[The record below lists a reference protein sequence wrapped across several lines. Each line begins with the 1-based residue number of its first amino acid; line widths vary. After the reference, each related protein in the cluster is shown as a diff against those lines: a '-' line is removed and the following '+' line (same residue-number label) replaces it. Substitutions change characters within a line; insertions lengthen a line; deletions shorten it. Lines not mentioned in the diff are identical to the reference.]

1 MKSLSTNS
9 YQAFALVGRVL
20 LATIFLVSGFGK
32 LVAASATMG
41 YIASVGLPAPMLGY
55 AVALTLEIGGGLLL
69 IVGYQ
74 TRLVATL
81 LAMFSIL
88 TALFFHHA
96 FGDQNQMFHF
106 LKDLAI
112 AGGLVQVIAFGAGA
126 YSLDG
131 RRGLPEVR
139 AAW

>member
-1 MKSLSTNS
+1 MKSTSINS
-9 YQAFALVGRVL
+9 YHAFALFGRVL
-20 LATIFLVSGFGK
+20 LAAVFLVSGFGK
-32 LVAASATMG
+32 LVASSATMG
-41 YIASVGLPAPMLGY
+41 YIASVGLPGPMLGY
-55 AVALTLEIGGGLLL
+55 AVALTLEIGGGVLL

-81 LAMFSIL
+81 LAVFSIV

-106 LKDLAI
+106 LKNLAI
-112 AGGLVQVIAFGAGA
+112 AGGLIQVIAFGAGE

-131 RRGLPEVR
+131 RRGLPEAR